1 MKIADGESMLFTGDS
16 ITDCGRARPV
26 GEGGGPGNCY
36 VSLVAALLCAAVV
49 IAPRVSSAAKATTND
64 IIQAYE
70 GMDRLTE
77 VMLQVRQHY
86 AREQS
91 YEEIVSGA
99 INGMLQSLD
108 PHSCYME
115 PRAYDDM
122 REETSGRYS
131 GIGIHIGMKNSM
143 LTVIAP
149 IEDTPG
155 FRAGLLAGD
164 RIVGIDGEKTL
175 GLNLRDAVKRLRG
188 EKGSEVLLTIE
199 RLDDE
204 ESREVK
210 IVRDNI
216 KVPSVKGARLLDGNV
231 GYVRITQFSAPT
243 ADTLRKEID
252 GLVTEGMRALV
263 LDLRSNPGGLLDAA
277 VRVSEQFLEKGDLV
291 VTVKGRADE
300 RANVPKVAAGNT
312 RYTDFPMVVLVN
324 KGSASASE
332 IVAGALRDSGRAVL
346 IGDTTYGKG
355 SVQSV
360 IPLRSMEGAAIRL
373 TTAHYHT
380 PSGAMIHETGIEPD
394 IRVYVSPEE
403 WRKVRIKRS
412 YAEGAGYLDEE
423 EAKEYADVVDR
434 QLQRAVDLLRAILV
448 FRTDGSRP

>member
-1 MKIADGESMLFTGDS
+1 MKLLATSS
-16 ITDCGRARPV
+16 
-26 GEGGGPGNCY
+26 
-36 VSLVAALLCAAVV
+36 SLLPQCIAALLGMAAVMF
-49 IAPRVSSAAKATTND
+49 PSVSAAAKATTND
-64 IIQAYE
+64 IVQAYE

-77 VMLQVRQHY
+77 VMLHVRRHY

-99 INGMLQSLD
+99 IHGMLQSLD
-108 PHSCYME
+108 PHSCYMK
-115 PRAYDDM
+115 PQAYDDM
-122 REETSGRYS
+122 RDETSGRYS
-131 GIGIHIGMKNSM
+131 GIGIHIGMKSGM

-155 FRAGLLAGD
+155 FRAGLHAGD
-164 RIVGIDGEKTL
+164 RIVGIDGAKTL
-175 GLNLRDAVKRLRG
+175 GINLRDAVKKLRG
-188 EKGSEVLLTIE
+188 EKGSEVVLTIE
-199 RLDDE
+199 RLDDD

-216 KVPSVKGARLLDGNV
+216 KVPSVKGERLLDGNV
-231 GYVRITQFSAPT
+231 GYVRVTQFAAPT
-243 ADTLRKEID
+243 AAALREKVA
-252 GLVTEGMRALV
+252 GLISEGMRALV
-263 LDLRSNPGGLLDAA
+263 LDLRSNPGGLLDSA
-277 VRVSEQFLEKGDLV
+277 VRVSEQFMDKGDLV
-291 VTVKGRADE
+291 VTVKGRAGK
-300 RANVPKVAAGNT
+300 RAVVLKIAEGDT
-312 RYTDFPMVVLVN
+312 GYTDFPMVVLVN

-360 IPLRSMEGAAIRL
+360 IPIRSLEGAAIRL

-380 PSGAMIHETGIEPD
+380 PSGAMIHDTGIDPD

-412 YAEGAGYLDEE
+412 FTEGAGYLTDEDEE
-423 EAKEYADVVDR
+423 KYADVVDR

-448 FRTDGSRP
+448 FRTGGSGQ